1 MAERRG
7 NLANKIYIYK
17 MDIKEA
23 VDLLLLNKKGE

>member
-1 MAERRG
+1 MAATLQTRF
-7 NLANKIYIYK
+7 IYK